1 MRRGSALART
11 SSAILAR
18 LLVAAR
24 RRYFASNSGHSKRC
38 GPACLRPHKTR
49 LHVCRNAPSM
59 PAKSGAFRRLS
70 GLSRLSRLAVRMSSI
85 VERKWLPG
93 RRIPNVRPRHLNDA
107 VSLTIHRRS
116 RSRAGPSR
124 TVGVNRWRLTRTS
137 STTADRQSVR
147 ARVDRMRASMDRS
160 SRRSSVSIAACGSAS
175 CGSFIAAMPAP

>member
-1 MRRGSALART
+1 MRRVLGAGAHVLGD
-11 SSAILAR
+11 LAR

-70 GLSRLSRLAVRMSSI
+70 RLAVRMLSI
-85 VERKWLPG
+85 VGRKWLSG
-93 RRIPNVRPRHLNDA
+93 RRIPNVGPLHVNDA

-116 RSRAGPSR
+116 RSRAVPRARSASI
-124 TVGVNRWRLTRTS
+124 NRWRLTRTS